1 MNLESVIDIASKLKF
16 STHSQNKVLD
26 AFSQLQTSSL
36 SPSKLKGLRFSALD
50 SLCVNEAKLIFLVL
64 ITFV

>member
-1 MNLESVIDIASKLKF
+1 MNLESVIDISSKLKF

-36 SPSKLKGLRFSALD
+36 SPKLKDLRFSALD
-50 SLCVNEAKLIFLVL
+50 SLCVNEAKLLCLVL
-64 ITFV
+64 IT